1 MDGLN
6 CNEIQ
11 YSELF
16 PNNTIFRLDAEFF
29 SREAI
34 TIEKKIKELIDC
46 PYDLNVYG
54 FLQANEYTISYNVKV
69 RDGFKEE
76 YNDSI

>member
-34 TIEKKIKELIDC
+34 TIEKKIKEISCFYLKPQEVVHLLRANLIWSMVMF
-46 PYDLNVYG
+46 PLLELKILGVV
-54 FLQANEYTISYNVKV
+54 LI
-69 RDGFKEE
+69 
-76 YNDSI
+76 